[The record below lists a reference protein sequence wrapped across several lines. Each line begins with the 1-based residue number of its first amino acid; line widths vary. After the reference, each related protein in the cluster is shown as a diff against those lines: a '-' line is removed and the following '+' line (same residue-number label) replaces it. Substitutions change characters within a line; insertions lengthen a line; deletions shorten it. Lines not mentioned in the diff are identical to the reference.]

1 MSRGCGARGNWALTE
16 PGRVVV
22 RHGVTIHGTTTLAA
36 TMPVHASQLY
46 ARNVTEL
53 LREFV
58 QEDALALNFDDEI
71 IKGACVTHGGNIA
84 NDAVAAATA
93 ARRSA

>member
-1 MSRGCGARGNWALTE
+1 M
-16 PGRVVV
+16 VV
-22 RHGVTIHGTTTLAA
+22 RHGVTIHGPTNLPA

-58 QEDALALNFDDEI
+58 KDGALALAFDDEV
-71 IKGACVTHGGNIA
+71 IKGACVTHGGA
-84 NDAVAAATA
+84 VVSDAVKAALA
-93 ARRSA
+93 ARKTA